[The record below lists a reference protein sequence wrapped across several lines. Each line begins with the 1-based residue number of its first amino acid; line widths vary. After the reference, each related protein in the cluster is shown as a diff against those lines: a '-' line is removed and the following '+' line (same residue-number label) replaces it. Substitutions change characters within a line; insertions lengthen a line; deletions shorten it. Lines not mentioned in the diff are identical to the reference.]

1 MRNNLYGLVET
12 MLYQFPIY
20 WDDISAYTA
29 NTSMTE
35 ITITRDI
42 NLYGGPYKC
51 RVVGFTYCDNLANG
65 VAASNQDIIML
76 KSSKFVFPAFAQQNL
91 LFTNR
96 TEHVNPSIK
105 GHFEFRIDAI
115 AGDIDLTIS
124 VKQFADN
131 RTVLPTA
138 TWNDS
143 GFIALILSLDIEPLE
158 DKRSASAF

>member
-1 MRNNLYGLVET
+1 

-29 NTSMTE
+29 NTSLTE
-35 ITITRDI
+35 ITITRDV

-51 RVVGFTYCDNLANG
+51 RVVGFTYMDNLANG
-65 VAASNQDIIML
+65 VAADNQDIIQI
-76 KSSKFVFPAFAQQNL
+76 KSSKFVFPAFASQNL

-115 AGDIDLTIS
+115 AGDIDLTITA
-124 VKQFADN
+124 KQFNVD
-131 RTVLPTA
+131 RTAKAAA
-138 TWNDS
+138 TWNDT
-143 GFIALILSLDIEPLE
+143 GFIALILSLDIEPCE
-158 DKRSASAF
+158 DKRASFAS

>member
-1 MRNNLYGLVET
+1 

-20 WDDISAYTA
+20 WSDISAFSA
-29 NTSMTE
+29 NTSTTE

-65 VAASNQDIIML
+65 VAASNQDIIQI
-76 KSSKFVFPAFAQQNL
+76 KSSKFVFPAFSSQNL

-96 TEHVNPSIK
+96 TEHINPSIK

-124 VKQFADN
+124 VRQFFDS
-131 RTVLPTA
+131 RLPHLTA
-138 TWNDS
+138 TWDDS
-143 GFIALILSLDIEPLE
+143 GFLALILSLDIEPCE
-158 DKRSASAF
+158 DKRSAF

>member
-1 MRNNLYGLVET
+1 

-20 WDDISAYTA
+20 WSDISAFAA
-29 NTSMTE
+29 NTSTTE

-42 NLYGGPYKC
+42 NLYGGPYKA

-65 VAASNQDIIML
+65 VAASNQDIVQV

-96 TEHVNPSIK
+96 SEHINPSIK

-124 VKQFADN
+124 IRQFFDS
-131 RTVLPTA
+131 RLPHLTA
-138 TWNDS
+138 TWDDS
-143 GFIALILSLDIEPLE
+143 GFLVLILSLDIEPCE
-158 DKRSASAF
+158 DKRVSFAS

>member
-1 MRNNLYGLVET
+1 MKNNLYGLYR

-20 WDDISAYTA
+20 WDDISAYSA
-29 NTSMTE
+29 NTSLTE

-51 RVVGFTYCDNLANG
+51 RVVGFTYCDNLNNG
-65 VAASNQDIIML
+65 VAASNQDIVQI

-105 GHFEFRIDAI
+105 GHFEFRIDSI

-124 VKQFADN
+124 VKQFADT
-131 RTVLPTA
+131 RLSLPTA
-138 TWNDS
+138 TWNDT
-143 GFIALILSLDIEPLE
+143 GFIVMILSLDIEPLE
-158 DKRSASAF
+158 DKRASFAS

>member
-1 MRNNLYGLVET
+1 

-20 WDDISAYTA
+20 WSDISAFGA
-29 NTSMTE
+29 NTSTTE

-51 RVVGFTYCDNLANG
+51 RVVGFTYMDNLANG
-65 VAASNQDIIML
+65 VAASNQDIIQI
-76 KSSKFVFPAFAQQNL
+76 KSSKFVFPAFASQNL

-124 VKQFADN
+124 VKQFFDS
-131 RTVLPTA
+131 RLPYTSG
-138 TWNDS
+138 TWDET

-158 DKRSASAF
+158 DKRASFAS

>member
-1 MRNNLYGLVET
+1 

-20 WDDISAYTA
+20 WDDISAYSA
-29 NTSMTE
+29 NTSLTE

-51 RVVGFTYCDNLANG
+51 RVVGFTYCDNLPNA
-65 VAASNQDIIML
+65 VAASNQDIIQI

-96 TEHVNPSIK
+96 TDHVNPSIK
-105 GHFEFRIDAI
+105 GHFEFRIDSI

-124 VKQFADN
+124 IKQFLDTRVAN
-131 RTVLPTA
+131 PA
-138 TWNDS
+138 GTWNTA
-143 GFIALILSLDIEPLE
+143 GFLALILSLDIEPLE
-158 DKRSASAF
+158 DKRASYAS

>member
-1 MRNNLYGLVET
+1 

-20 WDDISAYTA
+20 WDDISAFAA
-29 NTSMTE
+29 NTSLTE

-42 NLYGGPYKC
+42 NLYGGPYKA

-65 VAASNQDIIML
+65 VAASNQDIIQI
-76 KSSKFVFPAFAQQNL
+76 KSSKFVFPAFSSQNL

-124 VKQFADN
+124 VKQFLDTRLAQ
-131 RTVLPTA
+131 PTA
-138 TWNDS
+138 TWNDT

-158 DKRSASAF
+158 DKRASFAS

>member
-1 MRNNLYGLVET
+1 

-29 NTSMTE
+29 NTSLTE
-35 ITITRDI
+35 ITIMRDI
-42 NLYGGPYKC
+42 NLYGGPYKA
-51 RVVGFTYCDNLANG
+51 RVVGFTYMDNLANG
-65 VAASNQDIIML
+65 VAASNQDIIQI
-76 KSSKFVFPAFAQQNL
+76 KSSKFVFPAFSQQNL

-115 AGDIDLTIS
+115 AGDIDLIIS
-124 VKQFADN
+124 VKQFADT
-131 RTVLPTA
+131 RAAAPAA

-143 GFIALILSLDIEPLE
+143 GFLALILSLDIEPLE
-158 DKRSASAF
+158 DKRASFAS